1 MMEVAFLA
9 LEKRT
14 EDASTAAEKYVEET

>member
-1 MMEVAFLA
+1 MEVAFLA